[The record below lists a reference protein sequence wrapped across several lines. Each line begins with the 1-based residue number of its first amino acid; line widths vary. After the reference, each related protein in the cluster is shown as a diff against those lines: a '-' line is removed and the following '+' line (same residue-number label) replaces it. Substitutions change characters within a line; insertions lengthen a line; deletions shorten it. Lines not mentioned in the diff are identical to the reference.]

1 MADPTVVTTSEKP
14 GMLEGLRGRRAAGI
28 KEREA
33 DAAEYKWRKFQA
45 NAELSPSE
53 QLVDESPIVPVDL
66 PSPPGAI
73 LPTGF
78 DKSKPTEFSVRE
90 KGLPGLLNT
99 FNPVTPSK
107 TVTVGPAV
115 AAPEAVKETGEK
127 ARPSFATRMANTPIP
142 DTNDA
147 ALLGTSGGQSDV
159 AAVPMAVGGGYTAKQ
174 ATFAPE
180 FTEAETKIREGAEGV
195 QKAYDEYRKDP
206 RTAEAAAANTKR
218 LTDATTAEELRAGRL
233 ATLGGNQKA
242 LNDDIAGKTADFK
255 VDPERLYG
263 QGAERAGKTFGL
275 ALANV
280 FSNVGEAMQGK
291 AGTNAILGLIRD
303 RVAQDIALQE
313 ADYKRMLQGY
323 EVQRNGLMDAIAMV
337 GTERGGAEALAKQQA
352 LGYLDTTERLM
363 QGVKDAKQRQ
373 AGLAAVAEGKL
384 ALGKERQA
392 TEKANVTEVNEAR
405 KTGATVAAN
414 VSIANTKNL
423 TDIAVEKLRADAARE
438 QRVALARITMGQTSP
453 EDNAT
458 IKDALKED
466 AVKGMGQRRAALDKL
481 AEVTKDPEVAK
492 ALGTY
497 SGLWLSS
504 YNPDDSTGLFARG
517 STNALDK
524 LARGN
529 LTPAQNLALEV
540 LRMYNA
546 ITLTAKGGKALTTNE
561 INLLKFGFAGDAAQ
575 MAANLRLVRDEIH
588 NEKDAVAKRYFNIL
602 GAHGRRALGASLNL
616 LDPDEDV
623 TASGLQAQPGDAP

>member
-1 MADPTVVTTSEKP
+1 MAAPYTVTTGETP
-14 GMLEGLRGRRAAGI
+14 GMLDGLRSRRATNI

-45 NAELSPSE
+45 SAELSPSE
-53 QLVDESPIVPVDL
+53 QLMDGSPIVPVDI
-66 PSPPGAI
+66 PSPPGEI

-78 DKSKPTEFSVRE
+78 DKSKPTEFFVRE
-90 KGLPGLLNT
+90 KGLPGLLDT
-99 FNPVTPSK
+99 LNPVTPSK

-142 DTNDA
+142 ETDGA
-147 ALLGTSGGQSDV
+147 ALFGANGGQPDV
-159 AAVPMAVGGGYTAKQ
+159 AAVPMAVGGGYTAERAGLPTALTQ
-174 ATFAPE
+174 AE
-180 FTEAETKIREGAEGV
+180 VDIRTGAEGV

-206 RTAEAAAANTKR
+206 RTADAAAANTKR
-218 LTDATTAEELRAGRL
+218 LTDATTAEGLRADRL
-233 ATLGGNQKA
+233 ATLGGNQKT
-242 LNDDIAGKTADFK
+242 LNDGIAGKTANFK

-352 LGYLDTTERLM
+352 LAYLDTTETLM
-363 QGVKDAKQRQ
+363 RGVTDAKQKQ
-373 AGLAAVAEGKL
+373 AVLAIIAKGRADLGTAEQTL
-384 ALGKERQA
+384 NI
-392 TEKANVTEVNEAR
+392 ANVKETNEAR
-405 KTGATVAAN
+405 KTGATVAAS

-423 TDIAVEKLRADAARE
+423 TDIAVEKMRADAARE
-438 QRVALARITMGQTSP
+438 QRVAVARITMSQTPP

-458 IKDALKED
+458 IKEALKED

-481 AEVTKDPEVAK
+481 AEVTKDPDVAK

-517 STNALDK
+517 STNVLDK

-529 LTPAQNLALEV
+529 LTPAENLALEV

-561 INLLKFGFAGDAAQ
+561 INLLKFGFVGNAAQ

-602 GAHGRRALGASLNL
+602 GFHGQRALGASLNL

-623 TASGLQAQPGDAP
+623 TAPGLQAQPGAAP

>member
-1 MADPTVVTTSEKP
+1 MVAPLVVTTESKP
-14 GMLEGLRGRRAAGI
+14 GMLQGLSKHAEDQGEEAKLRAAGY
-28 KEREA
+28 ERRKA
-33 DAAEYKWRKFQA
+33 QAA
-45 NAELSPSE
+45 
-53 QLVDESPIVPVDL
+53 
-66 PSPPGAI
+66 
-73 LPTGF
+73 
-78 DKSKPTEFSVRE
+78 
-90 KGLPGLLNT
+90 KGL
-99 FNPVTPSK
+99 SK
-107 TVTVGPAV
+107 TERIADSAPFDFGPRPSDFDPAITTRHRVVSADPLEAALDSVNPWTEKKFVTVGPAV
-115 AAPEAVKETGEK
+115 VAPEAVKETGEK
-127 ARPSFATRMANTPIP
+127 ARPSFATGMANTPIP
-142 DTNDA
+142 KTDGA
-147 ALLGTSGGQSDV
+147 ALFGANGGQPDV
-159 AAVPMAVGGGYTAKQ
+159 AAVPMAVGGGYTAERAVLPTALTQ
-174 ATFAPE
+174 AE
-180 FTEAETKIREGAEGV
+180 VDIRTGAEGV
-195 QKAYDEYRKDP
+195 QKAYDAYRENPK
-206 RTAEAAAANTKR
+206 TAEAEAANTER
-218 LTDATTAEELRAGRL
+218 LTEATTAEGLRAGRL
-233 ATLGGNQKA
+233 ATLGGNQKT
-242 LNDDIAGKTADFK
+242 LNDNIAGKTANFK

-352 LGYLDTTERLM
+352 LAYLDTTEKLM
-363 QGVKDAKQRQ
+363 RGVTDAKQKQ
-373 AGLAAVAEGKL
+373 AGLAIIAKGRTDLGTAEQTL
-384 ALGKERQA
+384 NI
-392 TEKANVTEVNEAR
+392 ANVKETNEAR
-405 KTGATVAAN
+405 KTGATVAAS

-423 TDIAVEKLRADAARE
+423 TDLAVEKMRTDAARE
-438 QRVALARITMGQTSP
+438 QRVTLARITMDQTSP

-458 IKDALKED
+458 IKEALKED

-481 AEVTKDPEVAK
+481 AEVTKDPDVAK

-561 INLLKFGFAGDAAQ
+561 INLLKYGFVGDAAQ
-575 MAANLRLVRDEIH
+575 MAVNLRLVRDEIH
-588 NEKDAVAKRYFNIL
+588 NEKDAVAKRYFYSL
-602 GAHGRRALGASLNL
+602 GVHGRRALGASLNL

-623 TASGLQAQPGDAP
+623 TAPRLQAQPGAAP